1 MECPADGFPAQPWQE
16 QAMCKPDSGLFAYS
30 FARTGSIPPVIIV
43 SRLDGT
49 CARRVTPSTT
59 FSTGASFLVGGRQ
72 LAYASTKSGTN
83 SLYLLDLVTGAE
95 SKLDLTFTTPTSP
108 PETLTLAAATP
119 AVSPDGLTIAFE
131 GSLAA
136 YPGWSDIF
144 TAPIAGGAATEVGR
158 EPVAAS
164 QPAWSNDGSTIY
176 FTSRRG
182 SGSDI
187 YSVPAAD
194 GVAATRV
201 TTDSRI
207 SSAFTLSGDGKE
219 LVYARFSTT
228 GTGVKP
234 TELVAQDIATS
245 AIRVISSNNEA
256 DPAVDATNST
266 VAVSRRSATGYDL
279 YLLDYATGATIRQL
293 TNCPGQAFGATFS
306 R

>member
-1 MECPADGFPAQPWQE
+1 LE
-16 QAMCKPDSGLFAYS
+16 
-30 FARTGSIPPVIIV
+30 
-43 SRLDGT
+43 
-49 CARRVTPSTT
+49 
-59 FSTGASFLVGGRQ
+59 
-72 LAYASTKSGTN
+72 
-83 SLYLLDLVTGAE
+83 TGAE

-108 PETLTLAAATP
+108 PETLVLAAATP

-144 TAPIAGGAATEVGR
+144 TAPIAGGAATEIGND
-158 EPVAAS
+158 PFAAS
-164 QPAWSNDGSTIY
+164 QPVWSNDGSIIY
-176 FTSRRG
+176 FASRRVNAG
-182 SGSDI
+182 EI
-187 YSVPAAD
+187 YSVPAAG

-207 SSAFTLSGDGKE
+207 SSNFTVSGDGKE
-219 LVYARFSTT
+219 LVYARFSTS

-234 TELVAQDIATS
+234 TELVAQDVTS
-245 AIRVISSNNEA
+245 GAIRVISSNNEA

-293 TNCPGQAFGATFS
+293 TNCPGQAFGATFA